1 LLLDTNVLINAVH
14 ISKTV
19 DLFASEIAADSRII
33 VIRAVIC
40 RQTFCG
46 MVALIVDAAGSLVS
60 VLFDL
65 AVAVR
70 CAADILTSV
79 VSAYARF

>member
-1 LLLDTNVLINAVH
+1 MLDTNVLINAVH

-46 MVALIVDAAGSLVS
+46 MVALIDDAAGSLVS

-79 VSAYARF
+79 VSANARF

>member
-1 LLLDTNVLINAVH
+1 
-14 ISKTV
+14 
-19 DLFASEIAADSRII
+19 
-33 VIRAVIC
+33 VIC

-46 MVALIVDAAGSLVS
+46 MVALIDDAAGSLVS

-70 CAADILTSV
+70 CAADILTLV